1 MSGMRGDDRQPDA
14 MFSYVSAEQRVPQ
27 DHPLRA
33 IRALVDDVLCDMSRE
48 FDGLYAPVGWPS
60 IPPERLLR
68 AQLLQI
74 FCSIRSERLLME
86 QLDYNLLFRWFV
98 DMDMD
103 EPIWDPTVFTKNR
116 DRLLNQDIA
125 RSFFRRV
132 VERAESLMSDEHFTV
147 DGTLI
152 EAWASQ
158 KSFQRKDGG
167 TDADPQ
173 NFRGEQRK
181 NDTHASTTD
190 PDARLYRK
198 SNGAESRLAYLGHL
212 LIENRH
218 GLIADAMATIA
229 DGFGERE
236 AATLMVHEQ
245 WQRAPWRRRTL
256 GADKAYDTFDFA
268 DLIRDLNTTPHV
280 TQNLA
285 RPGGS
290 AIDGRTTR
298 HEGYAM
304 SQHAR
309 PRIEP
314 AFGWLKNDRLDT
326 QGQAARAAQGRLA
339 LGLRERRVQPDSLAQ
354 AAAEARMMMATCLCL
369 AVSLSSMTTRR
380 RSANL

>member
-1 MSGMRGDDRQPDA
+1 MASMRGDDRQPDA
-14 MFSYVSAEQRVPQ
+14 MFSYVSPEQRVPP

-33 IRALVDDVLCDMSRE
+33 IRALVDDVLRAMSRE
-48 FDGLYAPVGWPS
+48 FDGLYARVGRPS

-74 FCSIRSERLLME
+74 FYSIRSERLLME

-98 DMDMD
+98 GMDMD
-103 EPIWDPTVFTKNR
+103 EPIWDATVFTKNR
-116 DRLLNQDIA
+116 DRLLNQEIA

-132 VERAESLMSDEHFTV
+132 LERAQDLMSDEHFTV

-167 TDADPQ
+167 TDGDGG
-173 NFRGEQRK
+173 NFRGQARK

-190 PDARLYRK
+190 PDARLYRR

-218 GLIADAMATIA
+218 GLIADAMATQA
-229 DGFGERE
+229 DGYAERD
-236 AATLMVHEQ
+236 AGLLMLHAQ
-245 WQRAPWRRRTL
+245 WKRAPGRRRTV
-256 GADKAYDTFDFA
+256 GADKGYDVREFV
-268 DLIRDLNTTPHV
+268 DLARELGATPHIA
-280 TQNLA
+280 QNLA
-285 RPGGS
+285 RRGGS

-298 HEGYAM
+298 HAAYAR
-304 SQHAR
+304 SQQAR

-314 AFGWLKNDRLDT
+314 AFGWLKTIAWIRKVKLRGLAKVDWLFVFASAAYNLIRLPKLLP
-326 QGQAARAAQGRLA
+326 R
-339 LGLRERRVQPDSLAQ
+339 
-354 AAAEARMMMATCLCL
+354 
-369 AVSLSSMTTRR
+369 TT
-380 RSANL
+380 

>member
-1 MSGMRGDDRQPDA
+1 MLGMRGDDRHPEP
-14 MFSYVSAEQRVPQ
+14 MFSYISAEQRVPN

-33 IRALVDDVLCDMSRE
+33 IRALVDDVLRAMSRE
-48 FDGLYAPVGWPS
+48 FDRLYARVGRPS

-68 AQLLQI
+68 AQLLQV
-74 FCSIRSERLLME
+74 FYSIRSERLLME

-98 DMDMD
+98 GMAMD

-132 VERAESLMSDEHFTV
+132 VERAAGLMSDEHFTV

-158 KSFQRKDGG
+158 KSFQPKDG
-167 TDADPQ
+167 DPNGDGG
-173 NFRGEQRK
+173 NFRGQQRK
-181 NDTHASTTD
+181 NDTHASKTD
-190 PDARLYRK
+190 PDARLYRR
-198 SNGAESRLAYLGHL
+198 SNQAESRLAYLGHL

-218 GLIADAMATIA
+218 GLIADAMATMA
-229 DGFGERE
+229 DGLAERD
-236 AATLMVHEQ
+236 AATLMVHAQ
-245 WQRAPWRRRTL
+245 WAQAPGRRRTL
-256 GADKAYDTFDFA
+256 GADKGYDTFDFV
-268 DLIRDLNTTPHV
+268 DVMRELNTTPHV

-298 HEGYAM
+298 HAGYAK

-314 AFGWLKNDRLDT
+314 AFGWLKTIAWLRKVKLRGLANIDWLLVFASAAFNLLRLPKLLPRP
-326 QGQAARAAQGRLA
+326 A
-339 LGLRERRVQPDSLAQ
+339 
-354 AAAEARMMMATCLCL
+354 
-369 AVSLSSMTTRR
+369 
-380 RSANL
+380 

>member
-1 MSGMRGDDRQPDA
+1 
-14 MFSYVSAEQRVPQ
+14 MFSYVSAEQRVPA

-33 IRALVDDVLCDMSRE
+33 IRALVDDVLRDMSHE
-48 FDGLYAPVGWPS
+48 FDGLYARVGRPS

-68 AQLLQI
+68 AQLLQV
-74 FCSIRSERLLME
+74 FYSIRSERLLME

-98 DMDMD
+98 GMDMD
-103 EPIWDPTVFTKNR
+103 EPIWAPTVFSKNR
-116 DRLLNQDIA
+116 DRLLTQAIA
-125 RSFFRRV
+125 RSFFGRV
-132 VERAESLMSDEHFTV
+132 VDRAAGLMSDEHFTV

-167 TDADPQ
+167 TDGDGRD
-173 NFRGEQRK
+173 FRGDERK
-181 NDTHASTTD
+181 NDTHASKTD

-218 GLIADAMATIA
+218 GLIADARVTVA
-229 DGFGERE
+229 DGYGERE
-236 AATLMVHEQ
+236 AATLMVATQ
-245 WQRAPWRRRTL
+245 WERAPGRRRTV
-256 GADKAYDTFDFA
+256 GADKAYDVADFV
-268 DLIRDLNTTPHV
+268 DLMRDLNTTPHV

-285 RPGGS
+285 RNGGS

-298 HEGYAM
+298 HVGYAM

-314 AFGWLKNDRLDT
+314 AFGWLKTIAWLRKVKLRGLAKVDWLMVFASAAFNLLRLPK
-326 QGQAARAAQGRLA
+326 L
-339 LGLRERRVQPDSLAQ
+339 LPSV
-354 AAAEARMMMATCLCL
+354 
-369 AVSLSSMTTRR
+369 
-380 RSANL
+380 